1 MSVLTP
7 IPLRTEPGRRATTYR
22 GINTWVSKHIIV
34 KPYEYQ
40 KRIYV
45 DVAGIDIS
53 LRGAEY
59 SPYRGRS
66 RLLRV
71 ADEKSQGRLPAE
83 AIVLISNELPP
94 LRIRAEDSQ
103 DWEGLGAPD

>member
-40 KRIYV
+40 KRICV

-53 LRGAEY
+53 LPAA
-59 SPYRGRS
+59 GRDIH
-66 RLLRV
+66 LTEGDLGLHV
-71 ADEKSQGRLPAE
+71 LQTEKSAE
-83 AIVLISNELPP
+83 AIVPISDELQPQG
-94 LRIRAEDSQ
+94 LCRGLTRLGRAEH
-103 DWEGLGAPD
+103 